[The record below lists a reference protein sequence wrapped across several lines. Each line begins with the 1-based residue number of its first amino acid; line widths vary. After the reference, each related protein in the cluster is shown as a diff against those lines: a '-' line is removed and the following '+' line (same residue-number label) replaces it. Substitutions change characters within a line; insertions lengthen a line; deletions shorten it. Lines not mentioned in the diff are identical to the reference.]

1 MGMFAKGLVK
11 GLAGSIDRNL
21 QMAISRRQ
29 DDVSRAKTFWMT
41 RQAQKLDAADEH
53 DRMAEKHLNRLINEF
68 GGDVSKGLAAYKALG
83 GDVDSVG
90 KYIDD
95 LDETR
100 QAGISYNIADKFKF
114 DGVDLSQF
122 ADLSR
127 KQALGAVSMEIKP
140 LDIQYTDTSGL
151 SKIGLG
157 LKDAGKD
164 ISASVNQLIPERDFA
179 EVRALTDTLRGK
191 FDPSGLKAGVEFSM
205 KQQQHRATM
214 AANIPSLEKQLS
226 QNILEIAKTTDSDK
240 LKKLQ
245 DKQTLLITTIES
257 VAKAKDPSSGEVSI
271 SVLSRSY
278 DNMLDQTESSAGFT
292 LSGGRPQ
299 IINPTTNVPA
309 FDSEAL
315 EIYAPIKKAAEK
327 RFIINN
333 ILNADQTAFRS
344 KDAEAMVRLKGLS
357 SLVDEVLNEAKLRR
371 ETEEALRVGEA
382 SDEIGDAELFDPT
395 RGVDT
400 REVDT
405 TVVDEPPMNN
415 VLNEQEVSALEGTTF
430 YNRET
435 QSLDDDAI
443 KANPDAFV
451 DFFIG
456 QNPLLRSNEGAE
468 AVGRV
473 LLEAGVPEDV
483 VRRQIQRI
491 KDLAEIGK
499 PKGQGA
505 SVRKKSR

>member
-21 QMAISRRQ
+21 QMAMSRRQ

-205 KQQQHRATM
+205 AQEQHRATL
-214 AANIPSLEKQLS
+214 AANIPTLDKMISKNLLDIMKE
-226 QNILEIAKTTDSDK
+226 TDPTK

-245 DKQTLLITTIES
+245 ENQTSILTLIDKVS
-257 VAKAKDPSSGEVSI
+257 RAKDTDDGEPSI
-271 SVLSRSY
+271 SILSSSY
-278 DNMLDQTESSAGFT
+278 DNLMRQTESNAGFDT
-292 LSGGRPQ
+292 AAGGT
-299 IINPTTNVPA
+299 IIDPTTNDTVFGA
-309 FDSEAL
+309 DAL
-315 EIYAPIKKAAEK
+315 KVYAPIREAAQK
-327 RFIINN
+327 QFIINN
-333 ILNADQTAFRS
+333 ILNEDQTAFRS
-344 KDAEAMVRLKGLS
+344 KDAQAMSRLKGLS
-357 SLVDEVLNEAKLRR
+357 NLVDKILSEARQRR
-371 ETEEALRVGEA
+371 ETEKALRLGEA

-400 REVDT
+400 QAVDT
-405 TVVDEPPMNN
+405 TVVEEPPMNN
-415 VLNEQEVSALEGTTF
+415 VLNQQEQSALEGTTF

-483 VRRQIQRI
+483 VRRQIERI

-499 PKGQGA
+499 PKGVGS
-505 SVRKKSR
+505 SVRKKNR

>member
-257 VAKAKDPSSGEVSI
+257 VAKAKDPSSGEISI

-278 DNMLDQTESSAGFT
+278 DNMLDQTESSAGFST
-292 LSGGRPQ
+292 SQGVT
-299 IINPTTNVPA
+299 IVDPTTGQRV
-309 FDSEAL
+309 FGEDAL
-315 EIYAPIKKAAEK
+315 KVYAPIKKAAEK
-327 RFIINN
+327 QFIINN

-491 KDLAEIGK
+491 KELAEIGK

>member
-21 QMAISRRQ
+21 QMAMSRRQ

-226 QNILEIAKTTDSDK
+226 QNILEIAKTTDPDK

-278 DNMLDQTESSAGFT
+278 DNMLDQTESSAGFST
-292 LSGGRPQ
+292 SQGVN
-299 IINPTTNVPA
+299 IVDPTTGQQV
-309 FDSEAL
+309 FGEDAL
-315 EIYAPIKKAAEK
+315 RVYAPIKKAAEK
-327 RFIINN
+327 QFIINN

-400 REVDT
+400 RAVDT

-415 VLNEQEVSALEGTTF
+415 VLNQQEQSALEGTTF

>member
-21 QMAISRRQ
+21 QMAMSRRQ

-41 RQAQKLDAADEH
+41 RQAQKLDAAEEH

-90 KYIDD
+90 KYLDEV
-95 LDETR
+95 DETR
-100 QAGISYNIADKFKF
+100 KVTSYNLADKFKF
-114 DGVDLSQF
+114 DGIDLSQF

-164 ISASVNQLIPERDFA
+164 ISASVNQLIPARDFT
-179 EVRALTDTLRGK
+179 EVRNLTNSLKGTFDT
-191 FDPSGLKAGVEFSM
+191 SGLKAGIEFNM

-226 QNILEIAKTTDSDK
+226 QNILEIAKTNDPDK

-278 DNMLDQTESSAGFT
+278 DNMLDQTESSAGFST
-292 LSGGRPQ
+292 SQGVN
-299 IINPTTNVPA
+299 IVDPTTGQQV
-309 FDSEAL
+309 FGEDAL
-315 EIYAPIKKAAEK
+315 RVYAPIKKAAEK
-327 RFIINN
+327 QFIINN

-357 SLVDEVLNEAKLRR
+357 PLVDEVLNEAKLRR
-371 ETEEALRVGEA
+371 ETEEGLRLGEA

-395 RGVDT
+395 RGVDKQA
-400 REVDT
+400 VDP

-415 VLNEQEVSALEGTTF
+415 VLNEQEVGALEGTTF

-483 VRRQIQRI
+483 VRRQIERI

-505 SVRKKSR
+505 SVRKKNR

>member
-21 QMAISRRQ
+21 QMAMSRRQ

-41 RQAQKLDAADEH
+41 RQAQKLDAAEEH

-90 KYIDD
+90 KYLDEV
-95 LDETR
+95 DETR
-100 QAGISYNIADKFKF
+100 KVTSYNLADKFKF
-114 DGVDLSQF
+114 DGIDLSQF

-164 ISASVNQLIPERDFA
+164 ISASVNQLIPARDFT
-179 EVRALTDTLRGK
+179 EVRNLTNSLKGTFDT
-191 FDPSGLKAGVEFSM
+191 SGLKAGIEFNM

-226 QNILEIAKTTDSDK
+226 QNILDIAKTNDPDK

-278 DNMLDQTESSAGFT
+278 DNMLDQTESSAGFST
-292 LSGGRPQ
+292 SQGVN
-299 IINPTTNVPA
+299 IVDPTTGQQV
-309 FDSEAL
+309 FGEDAL
-315 EIYAPIKKAAEK
+315 RVYAPIKKAAEK
-327 RFIINN
+327 QFIINN

-357 SLVDEVLNEAKLRR
+357 PLVDEVLNEAKLRR
-371 ETEEALRVGEA
+371 ETEEGLRLGEA
-382 SDEIGDAELFDPT
+382 SNEIGDAELFDPT

-400 REVDT
+400 QAVDP

-415 VLNEQEVSALEGTTF
+415 VLNEQEVGALEGTTF

-483 VRRQIQRI
+483 VRRQIERI

-505 SVRKKSR
+505 SVRKKNR

>member
-21 QMAISRRQ
+21 QMAMSRRQ

-41 RQAQKLDAADEH
+41 RQAQKLDAAEEH

-90 KYIDD
+90 KYLDEV
-95 LDETR
+95 DETR
-100 QAGISYNIADKFKF
+100 KVTSYNLADKFKF
-114 DGVDLSQF
+114 DGIDLSQF

-164 ISASVNQLIPERDFA
+164 ISASVNQLIPARDFT
-179 EVRALTDTLRGK
+179 EVRNLTNSLKGTFDT
-191 FDPSGLKAGVEFSM
+191 SGLKAGIEFNM

-226 QNILEIAKTTDSDK
+226 QNILEIAKTNDPDK

-278 DNMLDQTESSAGFT
+278 DNMLDQTESSAGFST
-292 LSGGRPQ
+292 SQGVN
-299 IINPTTNVPA
+299 IVDPTTGQQV
-309 FDSEAL
+309 FGEDAL
-315 EIYAPIKKAAEK
+315 RVYAPIKKAAEK
-327 RFIINN
+327 QFIINN

-357 SLVDEVLNEAKLRR
+357 PLVDEVLNEAKLRR
-371 ETEEALRVGEA
+371 ETEEGLRLGEA

-400 REVDT
+400 QAVDP

-415 VLNEQEVSALEGTTF
+415 VLNEQEVGALEGTTF

-483 VRRQIQRI
+483 VRRQIERI

-505 SVRKKSR
+505 SVRKKNR

>member
-21 QMAISRRQ
+21 QMAMSRRQ

-41 RQAQKLDAADEH
+41 RQAQKLDAAEEH

-100 QAGISYNIADKFKF
+100 GAGISYNIADKFKF

-127 KQALGAVSMEIKP
+127 KQAIGAVSMEIKP

-226 QNILEIAKTTDSDK
+226 QNILEIAKTNDPDK

-278 DNMLDQTESSAGFT
+278 DNMLDQTESSAGFST
-292 LSGGRPQ
+292 SQGVN
-299 IINPTTNVPA
+299 IVDPTTGQRV
-309 FDSEAL
+309 FGEDAL
-315 EIYAPIKKAAEK
+315 RVYAPIKKAAEK
-327 RFIINN
+327 QFIINN

-357 SLVDEVLNEAKLRR
+357 PLVDEVLNEAKLRR
-371 ETEEALRVGEA
+371 ETAEALRVGEA
-382 SDEIGDAELFDPT
+382 SEEISDAELFDPT

-400 REVDT
+400 QAVDT

-415 VLNEQEVSALEGTTF
+415 VLNEQEVDALEGTTF

-483 VRRQIQRI
+483 VRRQIERI

-505 SVRKKSR
+505 SVRKKNR

>member
-21 QMAISRRQ
+21 QMAMSRRQ

-226 QNILEIAKTTDSDK
+226 QNILEIAKTTDPDK

-278 DNMLDQTESSAGFT
+278 DNMLDQTESSAGFST
-292 LSGGRPQ
+292 SQGVN
-299 IINPTTNVPA
+299 IVDPTTGQQV
-309 FDSEAL
+309 FGEDAL
-315 EIYAPIKKAAEK
+315 RVYAPIKKAAEK
-327 RFIINN
+327 QFIINN

-400 REVDT
+400 RAVDT

-415 VLNEQEVSALEGTTF
+415 VLNQQEQSALEGTTF

-505 SVRKKSR
+505 SVRKQSR

>member
-21 QMAISRRQ
+21 QMAMSRRQ

-41 RQAQKLDAADEH
+41 RQAQKLDAAEEH

-90 KYIDD
+90 KYLDEV
-95 LDETR
+95 DETR
-100 QAGISYNIADKFKF
+100 KVTSYNLADKFKF
-114 DGVDLSQF
+114 DGIDLSQF

-164 ISASVNQLIPERDFA
+164 ISASVNQLIPARDFT
-179 EVRALTDTLRGK
+179 EVRNLTNSLKGTFDT
-191 FDPSGLKAGVEFSM
+191 SGLKAGIEFNM

-226 QNILEIAKTTDSDK
+226 QNILDIAKTNDPDK

-278 DNMLDQTESSAGFT
+278 DNMLDQTESSAGFST
-292 LSGGRPQ
+292 SQGVN
-299 IINPTTNVPA
+299 IVDPTTGQQV
-309 FDSEAL
+309 FGEDAL
-315 EIYAPIKKAAEK
+315 RVYAPIKKAAEK
-327 RFIINN
+327 QFIINN

-357 SLVDEVLNEAKLRR
+357 PLVDEVLNEAKLRR
-371 ETEEALRVGEA
+371 ETEEGLRLGEA
-382 SDEIGDAELFDPT
+382 SDEIGDTQAVDP
-395 RGVDT
+395 
-400 REVDT
+400 

-415 VLNEQEVSALEGTTF
+415 VLNEQEVGALEGTTF

-483 VRRQIQRI
+483 VRRQIERI

-505 SVRKKSR
+505 SVRKKNR

>member
-41 RQAQKLDAADEH
+41 RQAQKLDAAEEH

-278 DNMLDQTESSAGFT
+278 DNMLDQTESSAGFST
-292 LSGGRPQ
+292 SDGVT
-299 IINPTTNVPA
+299 IVDPTTGQRV
-309 FDSEAL
+309 FGEDAL
-315 EIYAPIKKAAEK
+315 KVYAPIKKAAEK
-327 RFIINN
+327 QFIINN

-371 ETEEALRVGEA
+371 ETAEALRVGEA

-491 KDLAEIGK
+491 KELAEIGK

-505 SVRKKSR
+505 SVRKQSR

>member
-21 QMAISRRQ
+21 QMAMSRRQ

-41 RQAQKLDAADEH
+41 RQAQKLDAAEEH

-90 KYIDD
+90 KYLDEV
-95 LDETR
+95 DETR
-100 QAGISYNIADKFKF
+100 KVTSYNLADKFKF
-114 DGVDLSQF
+114 DGIDLSQF

-164 ISASVNQLIPERDFA
+164 ISASVNQLIPARDFT
-179 EVRALTDTLRGK
+179 EVRNLTNSLKGTFDT
-191 FDPSGLKAGVEFSM
+191 SGLKAGIEFNM

-226 QNILEIAKTTDSDK
+226 QNILDIAKTNDPDK

-278 DNMLDQTESSAGFT
+278 DNMLDQTESSAGFST
-292 LSGGRPQ
+292 SQGVN
-299 IINPTTNVPA
+299 IVDPTTGQQV
-309 FDSEAL
+309 FGEDAL
-315 EIYAPIKKAAEK
+315 RVYAPIKKAAEK
-327 RFIINN
+327 QFIINN

-357 SLVDEVLNEAKLRR
+357 PLVDEVLNEAKLRR
-371 ETEEALRVGEA
+371 ETEEGLRLGEA

-400 REVDT
+400 QAVDP

-415 VLNEQEVSALEGTTF
+415 VLNEQEVGALEGTTF

-483 VRRQIQRI
+483 VRRQIERI

-505 SVRKKSR
+505 SVRKKNR

>member
-1 MGMFAKGLVK
+1 
-11 GLAGSIDRNL
+11 
-21 QMAISRRQ
+21 
-29 DDVSRAKTFWMT
+29 
-41 RQAQKLDAADEH
+41 
-53 DRMAEKHLNRLINEF
+53 
-68 GGDVSKGLAAYKALG
+68 
-83 GDVDSVG
+83 
-90 KYIDD
+90 
-95 LDETR
+95 
-100 QAGISYNIADKFKF
+100 
-114 DGVDLSQF
+114 
-122 ADLSR
+122 
-127 KQALGAVSMEIKP
+127 
-140 LDIQYTDTSGL
+140 
-151 SKIGLG
+151 
-157 LKDAGKD
+157 
-164 ISASVNQLIPERDFA
+164 
-179 EVRALTDTLRGK
+179 
-191 FDPSGLKAGVEFSM
+191 
-205 KQQQHRATM
+205 
-214 AANIPSLEKQLS
+214 
-226 QNILEIAKTTDSDK
+226 
-240 LKKLQ
+240 
-245 DKQTLLITTIES
+245 
-257 VAKAKDPSSGEVSI
+257 
-271 SVLSRSY
+271 
-278 DNMLDQTESSAGFT
+278 MLDQTESSAGFST
-292 LSGGRPQ
+292 SQGVN
-299 IINPTTNVPA
+299 IVDPTTGQQV
-309 FDSEAL
+309 FGEDAL
-315 EIYAPIKKAAEK
+315 RVYAPIKKAAEK
-327 RFIINN
+327 QFIINN

-400 REVDT
+400 RAVDT

-415 VLNEQEVSALEGTTF
+415 VLNQQEQSALEGTTF

>member
-1 MGMFAKGLVK
+1 MFAKGLVK

-21 QMAISRRQ
+21 QMAMSRRQ

-127 KQALGAVSMEIKP
+127 KQALGAISMEIKP

-164 ISASVNQLIPERDFA
+164 ISASVNQLIPEREFA

-226 QNILEIAKTTDSDK
+226 QNILEIAKTTDPDK

-278 DNMLDQTESSAGFT
+278 DNMLDQTESSAGFST
-292 LSGGRPQ
+292 SQGVN
-299 IINPTTNVPA
+299 IVDPTTGQQV
-309 FDSEAL
+309 FGEDAL
-315 EIYAPIKKAAEK
+315 RVYAPIKKAAEK
-327 RFIINN
+327 QFIINN

-400 REVDT
+400 RAVDT

-415 VLNEQEVSALEGTTF
+415 VLNQQEQSALEGTTF

-483 VRRQIQRI
+483 VLRQIQRI

>member
-95 LDETR
+95 LDETG

-226 QNILEIAKTTDSDK
+226 QNILEIAKTTDPDK

-278 DNMLDQTESSAGFT
+278 DNMLDQTESSAGFST
-292 LSGGRPQ
+292 SQGVN
-299 IINPTTNVPA
+299 IVDPTTGQQV
-309 FDSEAL
+309 FGEDAL
-315 EIYAPIKKAAEK
+315 RVYAPIKKAAEK
-327 RFIINN
+327 QFIINN

-400 REVDT
+400 RAVDT

-415 VLNEQEVSALEGTTF
+415 VLNQQEQSALEGTTF

-483 VRRQIQRI
+483 VLRQIQRI

>member
-21 QMAISRRQ
+21 QMALSRRQ

-41 RQAQKLDAADEH
+41 RQAQKLDAAEEH

-278 DNMLDQTESSAGFT
+278 DNMLDQTESSAGFST
-292 LSGGRPQ
+292 SDGVT
-299 IINPTTNVPA
+299 IVDPTTGQRV
-309 FDSEAL
+309 FGEDAL
-315 EIYAPIKKAAEK
+315 KVYAPIKKAAEK
-327 RFIINN
+327 QFIINN

-344 KDAEAMVRLKGLS
+344 KDAEAMVRLKGLA

-371 ETEEALRVGEA
+371 ETAEALRVGEA

-491 KDLAEIGK
+491 KELAEIGK

-505 SVRKKSR
+505 SVRKQSR

>member
-21 QMAISRRQ
+21 QMAMSRRQ

-226 QNILEIAKTTDSDK
+226 QNILEIAKTNDPDK

-278 DNMLDQTESSAGFT
+278 DNMLEQTESSAGFST
-292 LSGGRPQ
+292 SQGVN
-299 IINPTTNVPA
+299 IVDPTTGQQV
-309 FDSEAL
+309 FGEDAL
-315 EIYAPIKKAAEK
+315 KVYAPIKKAAEK
-327 RFIINN
+327 QFIINN

-357 SLVDEVLNEAKLRR
+357 PLVDEVLNEAKLRR
-371 ETEEALRVGEA
+371 ETEEALRLGEA
-382 SDEIGDAELFDPT
+382 SNEIGDAELFDPT
-395 RGVDT
+395 RGVDVQPVDT
-400 REVDT
+400 QAVDT
-405 TVVDEPPMNN
+405 TVVDEPPMSN
-415 VLNEQEVSALEGTTF
+415 VLNEQEQGALEGTTF

-435 QSLDDDAI
+435 QQLDDNAI

-451 DFFIG
+451 DFFIT
-456 QNPLLRSNEGAE
+456 QNQALISNEGAE

-473 LLEAGVPEDV
+473 LLDAGVPENV
-483 VRRQIQRI
+483 VRRQIMRI
-491 KDLAEIGK
+491 KEMAEYSSYK
-499 PKGQGA
+499 EKF
-505 SVRKKSR
+505 RKK

>member
-1 MGMFAKGLVK
+1 V
-11 GLAGSIDRNL
+11 RNL
-21 QMAISRRQ
+21 TNSL
-29 DDVSRAKTFWMT
+29 KGTF
-41 RQAQKLDAADEH
+41 
-53 DRMAEKHLNRLINEF
+53 
-68 GGDVSKGLAAYKALG
+68 
-83 GDVDSVG
+83 
-90 KYIDD
+90 
-95 LDETR
+95 
-100 QAGISYNIADKFKF
+100 
-114 DGVDLSQF
+114 
-122 ADLSR
+122 
-127 KQALGAVSMEIKP
+127 
-140 LDIQYTDTSGL
+140 DT
-151 SKIGLG
+151 
-157 LKDAGKD
+157 
-164 ISASVNQLIPERDFA
+164 
-179 EVRALTDTLRGK
+179 
-191 FDPSGLKAGVEFSM
+191 SGLKAGIEFNM

-226 QNILEIAKTTDSDK
+226 QNILDIAKTNDPDK

-278 DNMLDQTESSAGFT
+278 DNMLDQTESSAGFST
-292 LSGGRPQ
+292 SQGVN
-299 IINPTTNVPA
+299 IVDPTTGQQV
-309 FDSEAL
+309 FGEDAL
-315 EIYAPIKKAAEK
+315 RVYAPIKKAAEK
-327 RFIINN
+327 QFIINN

-357 SLVDEVLNEAKLRR
+357 PLVDEVLNEAKLRR
-371 ETEEALRVGEA
+371 ETEEGLRLGEA
-382 SDEIGDAELFDPT
+382 SDEIGDTQAVDP
-395 RGVDT
+395 
-400 REVDT
+400 

-415 VLNEQEVSALEGTTF
+415 VLNEQEVGALEGTTF

-456 QNPLLRSNEGAE
+456 QNRLLISDEGAE

-483 VRRQIQRI
+483 VLRQIQRI